1 MTIAVNKCSN
11 CYLCRGST
19 SVSLKKTLDLM
30 RLSTELAVSD
40 ERK

>member
-1 MTIAVNKCSN
+1 MFK
-11 CYLCRGST
+11 LLF
-19 SVSLKKTLDLM
+19 VSWFNFSLIEKTLDLM